1 MAFLDGKFGNPTL
14 EKLKIFCY
22 KTEERLNPHLDKF
35 EAQFNPES
43 LSTKFTTKYDKPQG
57 IGQSGQAL
65 TYINNP
71 PMEMKLK
78 LVFDNILDKE
88 DIAYTV
94 RRFLDITWKPF
105 NNTHEPNYLKLIFG
119 KITFPCRLGSV
130 DIKYTRFGRTGV
142 PTAAELDIVLL
153 GDDEDKRRILKD
165 NFSSPDLTHLRI
177 VRSGDTLPLLCQD
190 IYGDSCYYPV
200 VALANDLDDF
210 RNLQPGTKL
219 YFPPLT

>member
-1 MAFLDGKFGNPTL
+1 MAFLDGKFGNHNLT
-14 EKLKIFCY
+14 KLKISSY
-22 KTEERLNPHLDKF
+22 TNIERTADPLFF

-57 IGQSGQAL
+57 IGESGKVL

-78 LVFDNILDKE
+78 LVLDNIFDKDKDIKNRVE
-88 DIAYTV
+88 D
-94 RRFLDITWKPF
+94 FLKNTWVP
-105 NNTHEPNYLKLIFG
+105 HSDPHQPRYLKFEWAGIN
-119 KITFPCRLGSV
+119 FPCRLGSV

-153 GDDEDKRRILKD
+153 GDDEKNRRILKD